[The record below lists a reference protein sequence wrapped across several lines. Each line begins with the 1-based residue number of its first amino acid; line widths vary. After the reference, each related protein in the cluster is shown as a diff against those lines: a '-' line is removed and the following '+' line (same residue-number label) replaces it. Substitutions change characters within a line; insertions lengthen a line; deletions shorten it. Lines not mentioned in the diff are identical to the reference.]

1 MDLVKWPGSFFSR
14 QLINQEKVY
23 IGTPIFVV
31 PVTDSRSPQS
41 CLERERERNTSKV
54 DRKDGN
60 DREKV
65 KNVVGSQMLNWQSRN
80 SATLNLFL
88 TLLQEQLV
96 NLVVR
101 FSFSCIGNVFAF
113 FLKKRIWLLEEKKN
127 QRYSALRMLTLFSL
141 TALTFR
147 RTLLA
152 DLKEKAKS

>member
-1 MDLVKWPGSFFSR
+1 
-14 QLINQEKVY
+14 
-23 IGTPIFVV
+23 
-31 PVTDSRSPQS
+31 
-41 CLERERERNTSKV
+41 
-54 DRKDGN
+54 
-60 DREKV
+60 
-65 KNVVGSQMLNWQSRN
+65 MLNWQSRN